1 MSSNGDIQ
9 ELGFPDDRQKLDG
22 FRLFNSGSS
31 QDAKNAANY
40 TNFNVRNSLAWDNA
54 FFTSP
59 GVLDP
64 EELLQTMNARNTS
77 NAFNFLGQEEEIL
90 LPSESLEPERTR
102 KPNNYNFR
110 KSLAW
115 DNAFFTSAGVLDS
128 KELSIVNRGFRKCK
142 ANQLPEIEEVWRSAE
157 SISTITSGCSS
168 LASLEFELFEDNRS
182 SVQKPTSSLKLK
194 RGGGMQN
201 IYSSNKPDASS
212 RMRMKAMPA
221 SQRQS
226 LNVHR
231 PQRILKEASVSSQ
244 KQVAAGSEKLNS
256 SASLKPPKISS
267 RVNESSTAAAKRAC
281 LGGNYAKMGT
291 AKAATGQS
299 MTLSKKPCLG
309 VSCSVTDS
317 FTPSPKS
324 LSSHSPTI
332 THESGVYCSP
342 YKGFWN
348 ASVDTAG
355 KSPFN
360 SRRQVDPSL
369 VNSASKGFTM
379 GTPLR
384 STKTNTDELENSS
397 HPSSLFFTPKSSSH
411 TSPASSL
418 DGCSSVSST
427 SVNQRSKNS
436 EVSLETL
443 CRQVSFE
450 SDVSQASDVE
460 SHSHEKSCTGHGNQ
474 KTRLLNKRE
483 AKMSVG
489 SGSVSSSVCK
499 HIKPSCLR
507 VPSPKIGFFD
517 EETSFVRSSGSMP
530 CHSGVKSI
538 VSRSATGKG
547 NNNGAASQYG
557 KLQTP
562 RNLDGSHGTRNTKLA
577 SRKTGSPCPAFGIS
591 PRRPAHIGVQNASLN
606 EFDMKG
612 AIKTHA
618 AMTSEVEKD
627 LPQNTKKCLRTED
640 NIGMVVLKKVNS
652 QDTKENEDPNM
663 PCPGNNLCTLQND
676 YFKDQIDALT
686 KHVGAIDLGLKTR
699 GMGAARKL
707 KDHRRRQRWAD
718 KSYKKSHLGNEWKKP
733 FAGSSHAKGIVL
745 EKIGIEAKQPN
756 SAIRKCAR
764 VQLIKN
770 GKKIAA
776 FVPNDGCLNYI
787 EENDEVLIAGFGRKG
802 HAVGD
807 IPGVRF
813 KVVKVSGVSLLALF
827 KEKKEKPRS

>member
-1 MSSNGDIQ
+1 MSSCGDIQ
-9 ELGFPDDRQKLDG
+9 ELGFPDDREKLDG
-22 FRLFNSGSS
+22 FRLFNSGSP

-40 TNFNVRNSLAWDNA
+40 TNFNVRNSLAWDSA

-64 EELLQTMNARNTS
+64 EELLQTMNSRNTG

-102 KPNNYNFR
+102 KPDNYNFR

-142 ANQLPEIEEVWRSAE
+142 ANQLPGIEEVWRSTE
-157 SISTITSGCSS
+157 SISTINSGCSS

-201 IYSSNKPDASS
+201 IYTSKKPDASS
-212 RMRMKAMPA
+212 GMRLKSMPA

-244 KQVAAGSEKLNS
+244 KQVAAGCEKLNS
-256 SASLKPPKISS
+256 SASRKPPKISS

-291 AKAATGQS
+291 AKAAPGQS
-299 MTLSKKPCLG
+299 MTLSKKPCMG

-317 FTPSPKS
+317 FNPSPES

-348 ASVDTAG
+348 ASVDTTG

-384 STKTNTDELENSS
+384 STKTNKDELENSS

-411 TSPASSL
+411 ASPASSL
-418 DGCSSVSST
+418 DGCSSVSSST
-427 SVNQRSKNS
+427 SVNQRYKNS

-460 SHSHEKSCTGHGNQ
+460 SHSHEKPCTGHGNQ
-474 KTRLLNKRE
+474 KTRLLNQRE

-517 EETSFVRSSGSMP
+517 EETSFVRSSGSML
-530 CHSGVKSI
+530 CHSGVQSI
-538 VSRSATGKG
+538 VSRSATGKS

-562 RNLDGSHGTRNTKLA
+562 RTLDGSHGTRNTKLA

-606 EFDMKG
+606 ELDMKG

-627 LPQNTKKCLRTED
+627 LPHKVNTKKCLRTED
-640 NIGMVVLKKVNS
+640 HIGMVVLKKVNS

-686 KHVGAIDLGLKTR
+686 KHVGAIDLGL
-699 GMGAARKL
+699 
-707 KDHRRRQRWAD
+707 
-718 KSYKKSHLGNEWKKP
+718 
-733 FAGSSHAKGIVL
+733 
-745 EKIGIEAKQPN
+745 
-756 SAIRKCAR
+756 
-764 VQLIKN
+764 
-770 GKKIAA
+770 
-776 FVPNDGCLNYI
+776 
-787 EENDEVLIAGFGRKG
+787 
-802 HAVGD
+802 
-807 IPGVRF
+807 
-813 KVVKVSGVSLLALF
+813 
-827 KEKKEKPRS
+827 